1 MLRASQKPSFFHPS
15 LPLAPFGRSLAGA
28 LLLGLGAGALGSGC
42 VPKRK
47 AESSAPSSAPSTP
60 PPPQSTQFNHSAAL
74 SVPSLA
80 ASYARFF
87 PIGAALEPTQI
98 GVVGDLVAHHFVR
111 LTAENAMKL
120 GQVCARPECSYGA
133 ADTLAAFAR
142 EHQMQMTGHA
152 FVWHQMYPAWFFS
165 GGEKKATA
173 SQVSER
179 LRTHIFQM
187 TERYADVIDNWD
199 VVNEAISDSL
209 PKTYRDGA
217 EGSVWYEAFGGPG
230 YIRAAFEFAQK
241 AAEAHDPTVK
251 LYYNDYNVVRPEKR
265 KKILEMVREL
275 RASGVRVDG
284 VGMQAHWNIEWP
296 SAADIDATIKELA
309 AENLLVKVSE
319 LDISVYA
326 RDNHDTKVWQ
336 AAVPDSPEL
345 ERRLAA
351 RYKEIFRVFQDNAA
365 VLDHVTFWGV
375 TDEKSWLNYWPS
387 RRNNYPLLFDARHE
401 PKPSFHAVLELAQSA
416 PTSAAE

>member
-1 MLRASQKPSFFHPS
+1 MPRAAQNLSFVRLS
-15 LPLAPFGRSLAGA
+15 LPLAPFGHSLGHALALLGA
-28 LLLGLGAGALGSGC
+28 LTLGSGC
-42 VPKRK
+42 IPKKK
-47 AESSAPSSAPSTP
+47 AESSAPSSAPSAP
-60 PPPQSTQFNHSAAL
+60 PPPQNTQFNHSAAL
-74 SVPSLA
+74 SAPSLS
-80 ASYARFF
+80 ASYARLF
-87 PIGAALEPTQI
+87 PIGAAMEPTQI
-98 GVVGDLVAHHFVR
+98 GVVGDLVAHHFAR

-120 GQVCARPECSYGA
+120 GQICARPECNYGA

-142 EHQMQMTGHA
+142 EHHMQMTGHA
-152 FVWHQMYPAWFFS
+152 FVWHQMYPAWFFKD
-165 GGEKKATA
+165 GDKKATI
-173 SQVSER
+173 SQISER
-179 LRTHIFQM
+179 LRAHIFQM

-217 EGSVWYEAFGGPG
+217 EGSVWYEAYGGPG
-230 YIRAAFEFAQK
+230 YIRAAFEFAQR

-265 KKILEMVREL
+265 KKIIEMVREL

-296 SAADIDATIKELA
+296 SAAEIDATIKELA

-319 LDISVYA
+319 LDVSVYA
-326 RDNHDTKVWQ
+326 QDNHDTKVWQ
-336 AAVPDSPEL
+336 AAIADSPEL
-345 ERRLAA
+345 QQRLAA
-351 RYKEIFRVFQDNAA
+351 RYKEIFRVFQDNAK

-375 TDEKSWLNYWPS
+375 TDERSWLNYWPS

-401 PKPSFHAVLELAQSA
+401 PKPAFHAVLEIARDR
-416 PTSAAE
+416 TDER